1 MSKLKSL
8 IDIKELKSPY
18 HGVVDSVVS
27 GNKGFIFKI
36 KYKHKQPDGKS
47 KENEEKVFVDNQLIN
62 RKYYIRKNEHL
73 VLEGDSKK
81 LVINNYS
88 LFNPNDSEKVL
99 SFQEI
104 DNFSL
109 KFHKFARFD
118 LDKFS
123 FYKTDKG
130 KSIFNDVEG
139 FQFNGITFD
148 KLCTEIFESAKKLF
162 PTNNE
167 KLELEI
173 DWRLAIGLGSE
184 SVYETSINLHPIY
197 GFPFIPGQAVKGIVR
212 SWIIQEHFDS
222 DEKKAFQNDT
232 FCYLFG
238 CPKESV
244 LKKEHQGS
252 LVFFDAYPISKPE
265 LKVDVMNP
273 HYAPYYSD
281 NSNKKPPADYYNP
294 VPIFF
299 ITVENTKFQ
308 FIIGIRDDENVTG
321 RIGSVG
327 GTYFDLG
334 KQFLKEAL
342 TQKGVGAKTAVGYG
356 YFKE

>member
-1 MSKLKSL
+1 MAKDKPKRYSLDEFKKEFGNDDLQNKTKDLKKLGQQNINDTNLSQIKFLPSDTSEVISKSL
-8 IDIKELKSPY
+8 
-18 HGVVDSVVS
+18 V
-27 GNKGFIFKI
+27 
-36 KYKHKQPDGKS
+36 
-47 KENEEKVFVDNQLIN
+47 
-62 RKYYIRKNEHL
+62 
-73 VLEGDSKK
+73 
-81 LVINNYS
+81 
-88 LFNPNDSEKVL
+88 
-99 SFQEI
+99 

-118 LDKFS
+118 TDNFS

-130 KSIFNDVEG
+130 KLIYNDVEG
-139 FQFNGITFD
+139 FPFNGIKFN
-148 KLCTEIFESAKKLF
+148 KICTEISESAKKILPKF
-162 PTNNE
+162 NE
-167 KLELEI
+167 RLELEI
-173 DWRLAIGLGSE
+173 DWRLAIGLGTE

-197 GFPFIPGQAVKGIVR
+197 GFPYIPGQAVKGIVR
-212 SWIIQEHFDS
+212 SWIIQEHFNS

-244 LKKEHQGS
+244 LKKEYQGS
-252 LVFFDAYPISKPE
+252 LVFFDAYPKSKPE

-273 HYAPYYSD
+273 HYGPYYSD
-281 NSNKKPPADYYNP
+281 TTNNKPPADYYNP

-299 ITVENTKFQ
+299 VTVEKTKFQ
-308 FIIGIRDDENVTG
+308 FIIGIRDNENEIG
-321 RIGSVG
+321 RIDSIG
-327 GTYFDLG
+327 GTYFELG